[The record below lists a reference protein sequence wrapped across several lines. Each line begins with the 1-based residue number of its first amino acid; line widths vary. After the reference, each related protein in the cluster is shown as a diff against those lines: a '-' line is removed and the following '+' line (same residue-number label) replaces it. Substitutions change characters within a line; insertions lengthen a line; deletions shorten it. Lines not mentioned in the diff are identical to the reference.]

1 MNSPRE
7 QGPSPVTFK
16 GASRKRVET
25 EDTRMPTC
33 GTSSGDAGKQNLNL
47 DDIELTGDEIV
58 LILDTTEEP
67 RMTSWKK
74 EPNLN
79 LTDLSQTRKE
89 MRAAHHPRSSIRKKK
104 SHNSI
109 NSTQESTEE

>member
-1 MNSPRE
+1 MLKKLRMWFNKHFRGIKVYNLVHEPR
-7 QGPSPVTFK
+7 
-16 GASRKRVET
+16 
-25 EDTRMPTC
+25 
-33 GTSSGDAGKQNLNL
+33 NLNL

-89 MRAAHHPRSSIRKKK
+89 MRAAHHPRSSIRKKR